1 MRRAWRRHE
10 SGFTLYEFAVA
21 AGVLAALVGLL
32 LVRTLFY
39 QDEAE
44 QAAVR
49 QVVSNLRLAL
59 TLRVNELSGQEGKRG
74 LKLLLEENPLDWL
87 AEKPRNYL
95 GEYYSPEL
103 KEIPPGNWVFDRRD
117 KCLIYLL
124 SDHKSFSSGA
134 SNLLKFKVEFA
145 QLPFVNGKSRNRPAE
160 AASSVVL
167 SQVNEQV
174 PAQADQ

>member
-1 MRRAWRRHE
+1 MRCASTRYGY
-10 SGFTLYEFAVA
+10 GFTLYEFAVA

-32 LVRTLFY
+32 LLRTLFY

-49 QVVSNLRLAL
+49 QVVSSLRIAL
-59 TLRVNELSGQEGKRG
+59 TLRANEVGTREGGRG
-74 LKLLLEENPLDWL
+74 LRRLLEENPLDWL

-103 KEIPPGNWVFDRRD
+103 KEIPEGNWVFDRRD

-124 SDHKSFSSGA
+124 SDHKSFSSSA

-145 QLPFVNGKSRNRPAE
+145 QLPLVNGKSRNRPAE
-160 AASSVVL
+160 VASSVVL

-174 PAQADQ
+174 PASTDQ